1 MPPRV
6 RHAVR
11 HADPD
16 PDRGSDAA
24 TARTKANE
32 AADEATTT
40 TNTGGDIEI
49 AVDMTV
55 QPLPAGTVLANRY
68 EIQRPL
74 GRGGMGAIYLALAL
88 HFAWQ
93 SLNPGDLWRC
103 GHHD

>member
-1 MPPRV
+1 MPPWV

-11 HADPD
+11 HPD

-32 AADEATTT
+32 AADGYTP
-40 TNTGGDIEI
+40 TNSGGLEI